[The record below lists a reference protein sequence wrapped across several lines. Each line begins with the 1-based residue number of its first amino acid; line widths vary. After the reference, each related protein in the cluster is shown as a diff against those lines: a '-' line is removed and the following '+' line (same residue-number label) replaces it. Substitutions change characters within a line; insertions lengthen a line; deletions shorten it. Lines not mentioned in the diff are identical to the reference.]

1 MRRHWTNDIFLTV
14 YLWVSKM
21 HLLFQADCHRCH
33 RALPLWGLSDP
44 TDSGASS
51 SSPRKLPAP
60 HPGELRP
67 WESAPH
73 PIPGKR
79 ARSPWSSVQREGE
92 GEWGRGGEG
101 SLWGAG
107 ARCCS
112 RNSGAGKA
120 AINQTRNDQ
129 SLRWVCNWGEKES
142 ADLGKER
149 KMWVELARGES
160 RMKHHASPCITA
172 KLQQMR
178 GKSQKWE
185 ENEKPEPWLR
195 CVCDGWIRQVVKD
208 GEEQPPQGCEA

>member
-1 MRRHWTNDIFLTV
+1 MCRHWTNDVSLTV
-14 YLWVSKM
+14 YLWVSKT
-21 HLLFQADCHRCH
+21 HLLLQADCHCCH
-33 RALPLWGLSDP
+33 RALPRWGLSDP

-51 SSPRKLPAP
+51 SSPRKIP
-60 HPGELRP
+60 
-67 WESAPH
+67 APH

-79 ARSPWSSVQREGE
+79 ARSPWSSVQREGK

-101 SLWGAG
+101 SLWGAGGGVGG

-149 KMWVELARGES
+149 KMWVELARDEP
-160 RMKHHASPCITA
+160 RMKHHSSPCIPA

-185 ENEKPEPWLR
+185 ENEKPEAWLC
-195 CVCDGWIRQVVKD
+195 CVCDGWIRQLVKD
-208 GEEQPPQGCEA
+208 GEEQPSQGCEA

>member
-1 MRRHWTNDIFLTV
+1 MTYLLLFTCEYPRCSYRSKQIAIAATVLSPSEVGLIQLTV
-14 YLWVSKM
+14 
-21 HLLFQADCHRCH
+21 
-33 RALPLWGLSDP
+33 LPLLPLLG
-44 TDSGASS
+44 SS
-51 SSPRKLPAP
+51 QPP

-79 ARSPWSSVQREGE
+79 ARSPWSSVQRE

-172 KLQQMR
+172 KLQQML

-185 ENEKPEPWLR
+185 ENEKPEPWLC

-208 GEEQPPQGCEA
+208 GEEQPSQGCEA